1 MQKNRLAWNF
11 QPERPRAMLSSLKSL
26 FKAPAKV
33 APSHIGQLTYSVGD
47 IHGRADLF
55 EKMIERIRA
64 DSATVGQRPR
74 IVLLGDYVDRGPG
87 SRQVLDRI
95 IRLKEET
102 WCDVEA
108 LMGNHEEALVQFLR
122 EPGYGVSWVEYGGA
136 ATLGSYGVQVPAL
149 RTDPEAWEAVR
160 DAFAAVLPAA
170 HLELLSG
177 LEVMLQADDYLFVH
191 AGVNPGVPLSE
202 QGAQEFLWIR
212 APFLDSEKACEYVV
226 VHGHTPEE
234 EPSNKRW
241 RIGVDTGAYA
251 TGILTGVRLL
261 GDDRTMVQVR

>member
-1 MQKNRLAWNF
+1 
-11 QPERPRAMLSSLKSL
+11 MLSTFKSL

-33 APSHIGQLTYSVGD
+33 APSHIGRLTYGVGD

-64 DSATVGQRPR
+64 DSADIGQRPR

-95 IRLKEET
+95 IRLKQEA

-122 EPGYGVSWVEYGGA
+122 EPGYGVSWVEYGGG
-136 ATLGSYGVQVPAL
+136 ATLGSYGIAVPAM

-160 DAFAAVLPAA
+160 DAFMEVLPQA
-170 HLELLSG
+170 HIELLGSFG
-177 LEVMLQADDYLFVH
+177 VTLQADDYLFVH
-191 AGVNPGVPLSE
+191 AGVNPDVPLAA
-202 QGAQEFLWIR
+202 QGPQEFLWIR
-212 APFLDSEKACEYVV
+212 APFLASEKACDYVV

-234 EPSNKRW
+234 EPSNQRW
-241 RIGVDTGAYA
+241 RIGLDTGAYA
-251 TGILTGVRLL
+251 TGVLTGVRLL
-261 GDDRTMVQVR
+261 GSDRVMVQVR